1 MEVIITEQPEMDS
14 VVTMVELDTQQIKY
28 LIDLMWSTDP
38 TLGNSIAVRHN
49 VDDIHLEKHLTKE
62 LGRALDELDA
72 PASGYNGL
80 RLDEIQEWDFLK
92 SQGTQEH
99 LRMVDG

>member
-38 TLGNSIAVRHN
+38 TIGNQIAVRHN
-49 VDDIHLEKHLTKE
+49 VDDIQLEKHLTKE
-62 LGRALDELDA
+62 LGRALDEHDA
-72 PASGYNGL
+72 PASGYRGL
-80 RLDEIQEWDFLK
+80 RLDEIQE
-92 SQGTQEH
+92 
-99 LRMVDG
+99 

>member
-28 LIDLMWSTDP
+28 IIDLMWSTDP

-72 PASGYNGL
+72 PASGYRGL
-80 RLDEIQEWDFLK
+80 RLDEIQE
-92 SQGTQEH
+92 
-99 LRMVDG
+99 

>member
-38 TLGNSIAVRHN
+38 TLSNQVAIRHN
-49 VDDIHLEKHLTKE
+49 VDDVKLEKTLNIA
-62 LGRALDELDA
+62 LGSALDEVGVELENVTDDW
-72 PASGYNGL
+72 Y
-80 RLDEIQEWDFLK
+80 DEEGNLK
-92 SQGTQEH
+92 P
-99 LRMVDG
+99 